1 MLLAVELIITLLLGF
16 VLGRIWQ
23 IRQQI
28 LFAEHVQRRSYKSAS
43 AHKESSP
50 ATTLSLQSN
59 ARPISPPSPKR
70 QSSTVR
76 RLPNAA

>member
-28 LFAEHVQRRSYKSAS
+28 LLAEHVQQRSYKTAVASKERSPTSAS
-43 AHKESSP
+43 LESTAP
-50 ATTLSLQSN
+50 AILPAST
-59 ARPISPPSPKR
+59 KR
-70 QSSTVR
+70 QSGKVR